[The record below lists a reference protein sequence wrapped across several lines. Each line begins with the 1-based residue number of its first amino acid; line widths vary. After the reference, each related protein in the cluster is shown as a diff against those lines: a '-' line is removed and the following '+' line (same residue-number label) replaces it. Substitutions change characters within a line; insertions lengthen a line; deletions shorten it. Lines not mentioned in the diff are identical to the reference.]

1 MPAGPQD
8 VSISSRIS
16 SVSDLTSLMAVTF
29 LIFRLCA
36 LPNLVLAAPT
46 PTQNL
51 TALRTEIAPP
61 WVSDPNNR
69 GTWSL
74 LYSCTFTLALC
85 VWTAIH
91 LNVPAHE
98 ERQLSQLLRKAK
110 WDLLAIL
117 APELGVY
124 TAWEQY
130 SQARDLALELDE
142 CSRDARNSVSKTI
155 VQPAGPSSKSQDVR
169 QPIDSNNRDRSE

>member
-1 MPAGPQD
+1 
-8 VSISSRIS
+8 
-16 SVSDLTSLMAVTF
+16 MAATF

-46 PTQNL
+46 PASIQNL

-74 LYSCTFTLALC
+74 LYSCTFTLAFC
-85 VWTAIH
+85 VWTARH

-98 ERQLSQLLRKAK
+98 ERQLSQWLRKAK
-110 WDLLAIL
+110 WGLLAML

-130 SQARDLALELDE
+130 AQVRELALELDE
-142 CSRDARNSVSKTI
+142 CSRDARNSVSETTA
-155 VQPAGPSSKSQDVR
+155 QPFVEVARCTSAC
-169 QPIDSNNRDRSE
+169 

>member
-1 MPAGPQD
+1 
-8 VSISSRIS
+8 
-16 SVSDLTSLMAVTF
+16 MAATF
-29 LIFRLCA
+29 LIFRLYT
-36 LPNLVLAAPT
+36 LPNVVLVALT

-51 TALRTEIAPP
+51 TGLRTEIAPP

-91 LNVPAHE
+91 P
-98 ERQLSQLLRKAK
+98 LSQRLRKAK
-110 WDLLAIL
+110 WGLLAIL
-117 APELGVY
+117 AAELGVY

-130 SQARDLALELDE
+130 PQARDLALELDE
-142 CSRDARNSVSKTI
+142 CSRDARNSVSETTA
-155 VQPAGPSSKSQDVR
+155 QPAGPSSKSQDVR
-169 QPIDSNNRDRSE
+169 QPVDSNKRDRSEGSTD